1 MICLAS
7 AFTVGR
13 SIEKS
18 TFGLCGVP
26 VMFIRQSTRILL
38 AENERP
44 MLRSLS
50 GTPFTVYFACR
61 LVEHCMGFHRRRWF
75 ARHKLEVLLEYIL
88 DGELIYAVVY
98 HIVAEH
104 IERTLVKPVGSDYSV
119 AVQRDAVSALC
130 VHHQLQ
136 CQILRSLFDKEVD
149 SHIRREVDV
158 ILFLDGRDA
167 VGKLRNDFVP
177 VDEALVADGVRTC
190 HIIYKDASGFRL
202 GINVDDGFAALAV
215 DAYLAG
221 GIYRAVEG
229 VVAKLV
235 GVVAQEV
242 VGLSGR
248 CRSSV
253 GSGACRWMPS
263 IYYRKVV
270 VAVVDSI
277 SSSRMSSGMACALRF
292 LKL

>member
-1 MICLAS
+1 M
-7 AFTVGR
+7 
-13 SIEKS
+13 
-18 TFGLCGVP
+18 
-26 VMFIRQSTRILL
+26 
-38 AENERP
+38 
-44 MLRSLS
+44 
-50 GTPFTVYFACR
+50 
-61 LVEHCMGFHRRRWF
+61 
-75 ARHKLEVLLEYIL
+75 
-88 DGELIYAVVY
+88 VY

-119 AVQRDAVSALC
+119 AVQRDTVSALC
-130 VHHQLQ
+130 IHHQLQ
-136 CQILRSLFDKEVD
+136 CQILVRIDEEVD

-158 ILFLDGRDA
+158 ILFLDCRDA

-190 HIIYKDASGFRL
+190 HIIYKDTTDFRL

-242 VGLSGR
+242 VRLQVDVVAQSGQ
-248 CRSSV
+248 V
-253 GSGACRWMPS
+253 LVVDAS

-270 VAVVDSI
+270 VAVVDGVSQQQDVI
-277 SSSRMSSGMACALRF
+277 RNGMRPQVLETVVRAQLLHVHLAVCHNVAH
-292 LKL
+292 